1 MLKLSEIYLSIQGE
15 STFTG
20 LPCIFIRLAGCNL
33 RCKYCDTT
41 YSYETKF
48 KKSPKDILKEIQ
60 QYKPIKLVEITGGEP
75 LIQSEIYELFSIL
88 HNNNYIILLETNGTI
103 NLKKVPEYVTKIVD
117 IKCPGS
123 GFENSFLKENL
134 NFINQQN
141 DEIKFVILDRRDYD
155 WAKEFIN
162 KWNLEKY
169 IVLFSPVIEKLEP
182 QKLAKW
188 ITDDKLQVRM
198 QLQMHKY
205 IWGTDKRG
213 V

>member
-1 MLKLSEIYLSIQGE
+1 
-15 STFTG
+15 
-20 LPCIFIRLAGCNL
+20 
-33 RCKYCDTT
+33 
-41 YSYETKF
+41 
-48 KKSPKDILKEIQ
+48 KDILKEIQ

-88 HNNNYIILLETNGTI
+88 HNNNYKILLETNGTI
-103 NLKKVPEYVTKIVD
+103 NLKKVPKYVTKIVD

-188 ITDDKLQVRM
+188 ITKDKLPVRM
-198 QLQMHKY
+198 QLQLHKL
-205 IWGTDKRG
+205 IWEKNREG